1 MKVNSLWKK
10 MLVCMLM
17 TAVLFSMAG
26 CGKKAD
32 NTATEN
38 TETEAQA
45 QAEASSQSEEEEE
58 TEPLIPDSVKID
70 YKTSNIFS
78 EEDMYSAIEKIMK
91 EFKNWKGCEMH
102 EISFTD
108 DQTCK
113 ENLDYIN
120 SLGVDDKFV
129 DCIVFTSSFHS
140 PKEGGDAWEAD
151 SEYEGWQWFLGRT
164 EDSDWKLLTWGY

>member
-10 MLVCMLM
+10 MLVCMM
-17 TAVLFSMAG
+17 MAAVLFSMTG

-32 NTATEN
+32 NTAAEN
-38 TETEAQA
+38 AETEVQTES
-45 QAEASSQSEEEEE
+45 EASAQSEEEEE

-70 YKTSNIFS
+70 YKTSDIYS
-78 EEDMYSAIEKIMK
+78 EEEMYIAIEKIMK
-91 EFKNWKGCEMH
+91 VFSSWKGCEMH

-113 ENLDYIN
+113 DNLSYIN
-120 SLGVDDKFV
+120 SLGMDEKYV
-129 DCIVFTSSFHS
+129 DCLVFTSSFHS
-140 PKEGGDAWEAD
+140 PKEGGDAWEPD
-151 SEYEGWQWFLGRT
+151 YEYEGWQWFLGRT